1 MYMEKEDFRIRK
13 TKANLY
19 KGVLDLMKKKNLEQ
33 IKITDICNASGINRS
48 TFYDHFHTIQELLEH
63 LIEDS
68 KEELILELKKISAK
82 KTSIKDYYI
91 QLIESFITYI
101 EKHPTIHSTIELI
114 KANDFQ
120 TIYNMIVDIFM
131 ECSKEEIKTNYEN
144 TSTTPIEMTT
154 LFYSSGITKV
164 LMEEQD
170 WKLEKLINDFNNLL
184 PEINYLVPKKKESK

>member
-1 MYMEKEDFRIRK
+1 MSQKEDFRIRK

-68 KEELILELKKISAK
+68 KEELILELKKVSSEKI
-82 KTSIKDYYI
+82 SIKAYYI
-91 QLIESFITYI
+91 KLIEAFVKYI
-101 EKHPTIHSTIELI
+101 EKHTTIHSTIELI
-114 KANDFQ
+114 KTNDFQ
-120 TIYNMIVDIFM
+120 TIYNMIVEIFTS
-131 ECSKEEIKTNYEN
+131 CSKEEIKRNYEN

-164 LMEEQD
+164 LMEEKD
-170 WKLEKLINDFNNLL
+170 WKLEKIINDFNNLL
-184 PEINYLVPKKKESK
+184 PDITYLSPKKKESK